1 MKFCVMMAAQGNAVV
16 DVQAKLRKERNGQ
29 DMMRLRM
36 VPLAATPAG
45 SVARP
50 HDIGPLLAPL
60 TVPERLLGAT
70 VNVVRI
76 VLSRVQTREEPGLCP
91 AAFARLRTC
100 GTIPAPVF
108 AGLVEAAA
116 HFAGELVGPR
126 VGQRLV
132 DRVQDALVLPNSP
145 DIPAEVS
152 AGLEMGAES
161 TARPGHHVCVRLFAR
176 LAAERAV
183 PRMPSAPLAIL
194 SDHGTILR
202 RFEGA
207 TL

>member
-16 DVQAKLRKERNGQ
+16 DVQAKPWKERNGQ

-36 VPLAATPAG
+36 VPLTATPAG
-45 SVARP
+45 GVARP
-50 HDIGPLLAPL
+50 HGLGPLLASPA
-60 TVPERLLGAT
+60 VPERLLGAT

-76 VLSRVQTREEPGLCP
+76 VLARVQTHEEPGLRP
-91 AAFARLRTC
+91 PAFARLRTG
-100 GTIPAPVF
+100 GTVPTPVF

-116 HFAGELVGPR
+116 HFAGKLMGPR

-152 AGLEMGAES
+152 AGLEIGAES

-176 LAAERAV
+176 LAAKCSV

-194 SDHGTILR
+194 FDHETILR
-202 RFEGA
+202 RFGGA
-207 TL
+207 AL